1 MELTLPKGY
10 KENNK
15 NILKDVRQRMKLDS
29 EFHYLFQGP
38 VGCGK
43 TVLSRIIETHLT
55 RYSRKR
61 IKSKS
66 LICRR
71 IYEKYLKII
80 ASNFTDKYDAID
92 DMYRDLQSEFLILD
106 DLGDERPGTDSAHD
120 FIGGL
125 IEERYDYLKRTDFKG
140 HTIVSTNLDSGEIIN
155 FYGSRV
161 YDRMQE
167 MFVICKFNKVSF
179 REEKLTII
187 KG

>member
-43 TVLSRIIETHLT
+43 TVLSRIIKLPMLQLKGI
-55 RYSRKR
+55 RP
-61 IKSKS
+61 KS
-66 LICRR
+66 LMCRR
-71 IYEKYLKII
+71 LYEKYLKII
-80 ASNFTDKYDAID
+80 ASDFTDKYDAID
-92 DMYRDLQSEFLILD
+92 DIYKYFHSDFLILD

>member
-1 MELTLPKGY
+1 MKLILPKGY

-15 NILKDVRQRMKLDS
+15 NILKYVKSKIENDS
-29 EFHYLFQGP
+29 EFHYLFQGT

-43 TVLSRIIETHLT
+43 TLLSKIIEA
-55 RYSRKR
+55 S
-61 IKSKS
+61 IKSKTGNKINS

-71 IYEKYLKII
+71 LYEKYLKII
-80 ASNFTDKYDAID
+80 TSDCTDKYEAID
-92 DMYRDLQSEFLILD
+92 DIYRIFHSEFLILD

-120 FIGGL
+120 FVGGL
-125 IEERYDYLKRTDFKG
+125 IEERYNFLKRTNFKG
-140 HTIVSTNLDSGEIIN
+140 RTIISTNLNGNEIIN

-179 REEKLTII
+179 RENKLTII
-187 KG
+187 EG